1 MKNVWKGILLAVVL
15 ALAGLGPALA
25 ATSLQIDKSRVEISA
40 FYNGTVIR
48 ATGAVPAGAEAV
60 VRVSGK
66 PETLHLKKKGK
77 AAGVLWMNVG
87 DLTFANAPKVYMLY
101 SSDKDGA
108 LFGKPELEFSYGAL
122 ERRVEIEPAGEDKGF
137 WFGEFLK
144 LKKENKVYAEYPGA
158 IVWDEESAAGRTFH
172 VDLVIPPRMGED
184 DYSIDL
190 YAVKDGAI
198 VGTAS
203 RKLEIR
209 QVGFPKKLTSLA
221 FDHALLYG
229 VFSVL
234 IAVAAGLLMGVLF
247 KDKGG
252 AH

>member
-1 MKNVWKGILLAVVL
+1 MKNVCKGTVLAVLLLLVGL
-15 ALAGLGPALA
+15 APARA
-25 ATSLQIDKSRVEISA
+25 ATSLQVDRPRVEISA
-40 FYNGTVIR
+40 FYNGTVVR
-48 ATGAVPAGAEAV
+48 ATGTVPAGAEAV
-60 VRVSGK
+60 IRVSGR

-77 AAGVLWMNVG
+77 AAGVLWMNIG

-101 SSDKDGA
+101 SSDGEGA
-108 LFGKPELEFSYGAL
+108 LFGKPDLEFSYKAL

-144 LKKENKVYAEYPGA
+144 LKKKNEVYAEFPGA
-158 IVWDEESAAGRTFH
+158 IVWDGEDGDGRTFH
-172 VDLVIPPRMGED
+172 VDLVVPPRMGAD
-184 DYSIDL
+184 DYRIDL

-203 RKLEIR
+203 SRLEIR